1 MPFTINVAAK
11 DKIAHIVGAGMIT
24 VQSCAETLVQVVNHP
39 DFKPD
44 YGIVVDFRQATN
56 TPLMT
61 EMRELATVVRD
72 HKDSVQGR
80 IGLVVKDT
88 DAKKASVM
96 CMLVR
101 VFGIRMEGY
110 ADMNKA
116 FEYVNTGIGDFN
128 F

>member
-1 MPFTINVAAK
+1 M
-11 DKIAHIVGAGMIT
+11 GAGEIT
-24 VQSCAETLVQVVNHP
+24 VSLCAEAAANLINHP
-39 DFKPD
+39 DFQPH
-44 YGIVVDFRQATN
+44 YGIVIDFRQATN

-61 EMRELATVVRD
+61 EMRELATLFHD
-72 HKDSVQGR
+72 YQNSVQGR

-101 VFGIRMEGY
+101 VFGVRMEGY
-110 ADMNKA
+110 GDMNKA
-116 FEYVNTGIGDFN
+116 FEYVNTGIGDFR